1 MDTAGKAVLLSGA
14 TVLISLSAVMLVPSP
29 SFRSMAGGIM
39 LAVIFVLAATL
50 TLLPLVLSKLD
61 AADQQAGAAVGA
73 HRRAP
78 VPEVR
83 RLG

>member
-39 LAVIFVLAATL
+39 L
-50 TLLPLVLSKLD
+50 
-61 AADQQAGAAVGA
+61 VGRSSSSA
-73 HRRAP
+73 RP
-78 VPEVR
+78 
-83 RLG
+83 